1 MSFIFLYQERS
12 NDVIFESA
20 GGGILILKNQKK
32 GFYMFHRKWGGG
44 VGGLPL
50 LHNLLFKVSFFKS
63 SPLPAPPPP
72 QCYVRACVPY
82 IIYHSLP
89 QYFVIVTLSISLI
102 FIHSR
107 HWKTVDID
115 TVYMESP
122 WSSHWLVSY
131 FYSEKLNF
139 QVSYE
144 QSSIFYPFGSSRG
157 TLHNCSTLS
166 FAGTFIRSFAM
177 QNLRILFICWP
188 NNHLK

>member
-1 MSFIFLYQERS
+1 
-12 NDVIFESA
+12 
-20 GGGILILKNQKK
+20 
-32 GFYMFHRKWGGG
+32 MFHRKWGGG

-50 LHNLLFKVSFFKS
+50 LHNLLFKVSFLKS
-63 SPLPAPPPP
+63 SPLPAPP